1 MAKLV
6 VISQS
11 VAGSEYELGESWVT
25 IGRSEGN
32 LFQIPE
38 ASVSGRH
45 CEVKVRGA
53 ELLIHDLGSTNGSFV
68 SGQKVIEAA
77 VPLGQT
83 FRLGNVEVRFEGAAK
98 AIPKV
103 SLVTPAAVTPVARV
117 LPVTPT
123 AIPKAVLPLPPKP
136 TDVMAAAPGKF
147 QVLFVDDS
155 LAFHDSF
162 ARLCGELSGGRW
174 QIHTATAADRALV
187 MLAETHIDLAVLDIG
202 MPMLDGIQLLSIVR
216 RRYPNLKIAVMTGLA
231 SEANRSTCLANGAE
245 LFLEK
250 PLSIDGIKL
259 AFNMLND
266 ILVWTQQKGFSG
278 TLQQVGLPDVI
289 QMECLNG
296 KSVILEVRNANMFGQ
311 IFIESGKIIHAAT
324 GNLTGEKAFQEL
336 LLLSGGQFQ
345 LQPFHIPSERTVSGH
360 WEFLLMEASRVRD
373 EKSPA
378 GLAEAAAAAAAV
390 PTALVAPIV
399 APAPMVPV
407 VAPIPVA
414 AVVPPPPVPVVSA
427 PVNGKGGL
435 NGKLN
440 GSVAVPPPMPIT
452 PALPPVPDSLPEGLP
467 PENPNS
473 RFVVRG
479 EDIVVIDGDEEDW
492 LMVGGSKT
500 NIQPPDQH

>member
-45 CEVKVRGA
+45 CEVKQRGT
-53 ELLIHDLGSTNGSFV
+53 ELLIHDLGSTNGSYV
-68 SGQKVIEAA
+68 SGQKIIEAS

-83 FRLGNVEVRFEGAAK
+83 FRLGNVEVRFEGAPK

-103 SLVTPAAVTPVARV
+103 SLVAPVAPAV
-117 LPVTPT
+117 PVGIPK
-123 AIPKAVLPLPPKP
+123 AVPRAVPKAVLPLPPKP
-136 TDVMAAAPGKF
+136 TEVVAASTGKF

-187 MLAETHIDLAVLDIG
+187 MLAETPMDLAVLDIG
-202 MPMLDGIQLLSIVR
+202 MPMLDGIQLLSIIR

-231 SEANRSTCLANGAE
+231 TEANRTTCLAGGAE

-266 ILVWTQQKGFSG
+266 ILIWTQQKGFSG

-311 IFIESGKIIHAAT
+311 IFIETGKIIHAVT

-345 LQPFHIPSERTVSGH
+345 LQPFRQPSEHTVSGH

-378 GLAEAAAAAAAV
+378 GLAAAAAAADV
-390 PTALVAPIV
+390 PV
-399 APAPMVPV
+399 VPV
-407 VAPIPVA
+407 VAA
-414 AVVPPPPVPVVSA
+414 TPPPPVPVVTA
-427 PVNGKGGL
+427 VPIVPVVSPPPPPANG
-435 NGKLN
+435 NGNTNIN
-440 GSVAVPPPMPIT
+440 GNGNAVVPPPMPIT
-452 PALPPVPDSLPEGLP
+452 PPLPPMPEGLSEGLP
-467 PENPNS
+467 PDNPNS
-473 RFVVRG
+473 HFVVRG
-479 EDIVVIDGDEEDW
+479 ENIVVIDGDEEDW
-492 LMVGGSKT
+492 LMLGGSKT
-500 NIQPPDQH
+500 NVNNPPDNH